1 MVRYLNG
8 GLQTE
13 MEKACHGPKCPVF
26 KWTAKSRDFTTW
38 KLDTHSSIQMVT
50 VFLVVVGLRIDR
62 SSYLLLTLVLRVRE
76 SRNDGD
82 AFLRGRPGRVLS
94 RDFVL
99 NFRSRASIG
108 LNNRLRQLKFGMRR
122 LKPVKS
128 SQNFGSGWTRW
139 VEHDCNDTD
148 VVGSKTA
155 HVPTLNWKV
164 HQLLRGIDPE
174 NKKLTEI

>member
-1 MVRYLNG
+1 
-8 GLQTE
+8 
-13 MEKACHGPKCPVF
+13 
-26 KWTAKSRDFTTW
+26 
-38 KLDTHSSIQMVT
+38 MVT

-108 LNNRLRQLKFGMRR
+108 LNNRLRQLKLGMWR

-155 HVPTLNWKV
+155 HVPTLN
-164 HQLLRGIDPE
+164 
-174 NKKLTEI
+174 